1 VTGAAKYDGGVRA
14 SWVVSAATA
23 FVLLGASIL
32 VFLNPVWVGF
42 EQGRADVADWTRTCP
57 AAYQPFTN
65 AILGNLAFGGDFDIA
80 SAGSRCDGTRSILA
94 LAPAER
100 SHMQD
105 VRGVFQG
112 FFLLVALSVA
122 ALVVTFRR
130 RRDPATRAAW
140 LQAVRRGAAAL
151 AVVIAV
157 LGAVSLVAFD
167 AAFELFHQLFFA
179 PGSYDFDPATSR
191 LVQLFP
197 DQFWSDTT
205 LALGI
210 VVLAAS
216 GVIAW
221 LATRRL
227 GSIATGAAAG
237 APTARALE
245 VGKAAR

>member
-1 VTGAAKYDGGVRA
+1 
-14 SWVVSAATA
+14 
-23 FVLLGASIL
+23 
-32 VFLNPVWVGF
+32 
-42 EQGRADVADWTRTCP
+42 
-57 AAYQPFTN
+57 
-65 AILGNLAFGGDFDIA
+65 
-80 SAGSRCDGTRSILA
+80 
-94 LAPAER
+94 
-100 SHMQD
+100 

-112 FFLLVALSVA
+112 FFLLLALSVLI
-122 ALVVTFRR
+122 LVATFGR

-216 GVIAW
+216 GVVAW

-237 APTARALE
+237 APTARAFE

>member
-1 VTGAAKYDGGVRA
+1 MTGAAKYDGGVRA
-14 SWVVSAATA
+14 SWVVSVATA
-23 FVLLGASIL
+23 VVLLGASTL

-42 EQGRADVADWTRTCP
+42 EQGRADVAAWTRTCP
-57 AAYQPFTN
+57 ATYQPFTN
-65 AILGNLAFGGDFDIA
+65 EILGDLVLGGDFEVA
-80 SAGSRCDGTRSILA
+80 SPAGRCDGPDAILA

-100 SHMQD
+100 SHMVD

-112 FFLLVALSVA
+112 FFLLVALSMIV
-122 ALVVTFRR
+122 LVVAFRR
-130 RRDPATRAAW
+130 WRAPAARAAW
-140 LQAVRRGAAAL
+140 LRAVRGGAVGL
-151 AVVIAV
+151 AVVVAA

-197 DQFWSDTT
+197 DQFWSETT
-205 LALGI
+205 LALGG
-210 VVLAAS
+210 VVLVAS
-216 GVIAW
+216 GAVAW

-227 GSIATGAAAG
+227 AAIATATEADAAT
-237 APTARALE
+237 PRALR